1 MQPVLV
7 SYSGSPF
14 FLSSPSWTQI
24 QHGFNSQLPL
34 RNIHWKSA
42 SRTSL
47 RTIQELNVT
56 LVNLDSIR
64 DEHTSQV
71 PVNLLEKPLLNI
83 YIVNCEDAD
92 LESYRTTVKK
102 QVRDW
107 HVSVTSRRNQEWLIL
122 QIVKPDGKAPTGT
135 FLKLKGSVL
144 DKLRADFNAD
154 KRERCVQVSWSSTQD
169 SPIAWGEFLNK
180 LKDGISSAFDT
191 AVLQKEDDVKRSE
204 GQRLMPGWNFC
215 TFFILKESLASSF
228 EGMNLVSE
236 ALVQYD
242 ELEASFY
249 QVLKEKNLS
258 WFGTLI
264 TPGPKDDSSP
274 LLSISKK
281 PYRDLILANTIS
293 VFDFRTYLLTRQC
306 ELLAKYGRLPEVC
319 RRVGAFLGAFGRR
332 LREIEETLPLHFVES
347 WIYSSALSVVE
358 KCDAWH
364 SSLKVDQKK
373 LASFYAGKGELLELA
388 RSQLDTLG
396 MKTQHLP
403 CRAPFSGVSD
413 VSAKLTKTSSSQM
426 ISNDRLL
433 KALEDKEAFYDLY
446 INITNRAIDM
456 YAKAGRRK
464 FALKLHGSL
473 AALDVHRGRL
483 STALTTYTSLPAH
496 YAPHKW
502 TSLQSL
508 MLSRALDIH
517 ESLEKPKDREWM
529 HILLSSLSIYIESG
543 AELLLCEQN
552 AQVYVSR
559 LVGELK
565 NAASEL
571 DQDLVHTD
579 LAAVTVHAPSDARP
593 ASGRDG
599 YVLDVMVQ
607 NHLPCD
613 LPVDEVCIVLYGAD
627 ACRLKFTV
635 PCESLPAG
643 KTTVT
648 LFCPTPL
655 SGTYLLDTSEVRV
668 SRLVFQ
674 QTHRKPV
681 KVAKS
686 SKDKGILI
694 RLPRDPLAM
703 NVRVSLPRLI
713 VLGSPSIVI
722 NVLTGRNEIVSMTI
736 RLSSPSATFQRKNI
750 SLESGVGE
758 MTGGDDGVIMLSGIG
773 RGESVSVSVPHSEVS
788 GAYGMKVH
796 LQVEYVTKAEPTISR
811 VISVVRSVQVTHPI
825 VVNVEDF
832 FRGTRLFTKFTI
844 STASHQHVRIARV
857 ELDPSDAGV
866 KVVSCGVGSRV
877 ITVTPA
883 QCAHFLFCIDGTDG
897 PGTYVRMRVLE
908 QVILKSLVREPMR
921 LRVRFRMLREEVEK
935 VIEEATSDIVVVDQ
949 VVRAL
954 ERDGGWVERYS
965 LTGELDVPEG
975 EEIGSKL
982 REELSTRRALGPD
995 SGSWR
1000 EMQIPVDVP
1009 SMNIVAAVRIKL
1021 SGQSCWYAG
1030 QPISAV
1036 LSIETSF
1043 HWDASG
1049 EKDAEYRMRY
1059 DVEELVR
1066 DWLVSGRKRGDFSAS
1081 HNGTYSVGL
1090 TMIAVHHGE
1099 LMLPK
1104 VSVWAEGIQSTE
1116 TYQINGAEKVLVQ
1129 PRGGRTT
1136 FITDMC

>member
-1 MQPVLV
+1 MTSVLV

-14 FLSSPSWTQI
+14 FLASPSWTQI
-24 QHGFNSQLPL
+24 QHAFNSQLPL
-34 RNIHWKSA
+34 RNIHWKSS

-71 PVNLLEKPLLNI
+71 PINLLEKPLLNI
-83 YIVNCEDAD
+83 YVVNCEDAD
-92 LESYRTTVKK
+92 LESYRNTVKK
-102 QVRDW
+102 QVKDW
-107 HVSVTSRRNQEWLIL
+107 HASVTSRKNQEWLIL
-122 QIVKPDGKAPTGT
+122 QIVKPDAKVPTGT

-154 KRERCVQVSWSSTQD
+154 KRDRCVQVSWSSTQD

-191 AVLQKEDDVKRSE
+191 AVIQKEDDIKRSE

-236 ALVQYD
+236 ALLQYD

-249 QVLKEKNLS
+249 QVLREKNLS
-258 WFGTLI
+258 WFGTVI

-306 ELLAKYGRLPEVC
+306 ELLAQYGRLPEVC

-332 LREIEETLPLHFVES
+332 LREMEETLPLHFVES
-347 WIYSSALSVVE
+347 WTYSSALSVVE
-358 KCDAWH
+358 RCDSWQ
-364 SSLKVDQKK
+364 SGLKVDEKR
-373 LASFYAGKGELLELA
+373 LAPFYAGKGELLELA

-396 MKTQHLP
+396 MKSQHLP
-403 CRAPFSGVSD
+403 CRPPFSNVSD
-413 VSAKLTKTSSSQM
+413 ASVKSSKTSSSQT
-426 ISNDRLL
+426 ISNEHLL

-483 STALTTYTSLPAH
+483 STALATYTSLPAH

-517 ESLEKPKDREWM
+517 ESLEKPKDREWI
-529 HILLSSLSIYIESG
+529 HILLSFLSIYIESG
-543 AELLLCEQN
+543 AELLLCEQD
-552 AQVYVSR
+552 AHAYVSR

-565 NAASEL
+565 SAASEL

-579 LAAVTVHAPSDARP
+579 FAAITVHTPSDAKP
-593 ASGRDG
+593 AEDRDG
-599 YVLDVMVQ
+599 YVLDTVLQ

-613 LPVDEVCIVLYGAD
+613 VPIEQVCVVLSGAD

-635 PCESLPAG
+635 PCESLRPG
-643 KTTVT
+643 KTTMT

-674 QTHRKPV
+674 QTYRKPI
-681 KVAKS
+681 KVSKS
-686 SKDKGILI
+686 AKDKATLV

-703 NVRVSLPRLI
+703 SVRVNLPRLI
-713 VLGSPSIVI
+713 LLGSPSIVV
-722 NVLTGRNEIVSMTI
+722 NMLTGRNEIVSMTI
-736 RLSSPSATFQRKNI
+736 HLSSPSATFQCKDV
-750 SLESGVGE
+750 SLESGLVGE
-758 MTGGDDGVIMLSGIG
+758 MTGGDDGVIMISGIG
-773 RGESVSVSVPHSEVS
+773 RDGSVSVCVPHSEVS

-796 LQVEYVTKAEPTISR
+796 VEVEYVTKAEPTISR
-811 VISVVRSVQVTHPI
+811 VISVVRNVQVTHPI
-825 VVNVEDF
+825 AVNVEDF

-857 ELDPSDAGV
+857 ELDPTDGGIKAR
-866 KVVSCGVGSRV
+866 SCGGSRV
-877 ITVTPA
+877 IVSRRSLFSDW
-883 QCAHFLFCIDGTDG
+883 HF
-897 PGTYVRMRVLE
+897 
-908 QVILKSLVREPMR
+908 RESMR
-921 LRVRFRMLREEVEK
+921 LRVRFRMLREEVER
-935 VIEEATSDIVVVDQ
+935 VIEEATGDAAVIDQ

-954 ERDGGWVERYS
+954 EREGGWVERYT
-965 LTGELDVPEG
+965 LTGELHVPEA
-975 EEIGSKL
+975 EDIGSKL
-982 REELSTRRALGPD
+982 REELSTPRAIGPG

-1000 EMQIPVDVP
+1000 EMHIPVDVP
-1009 SMNIVAAVRIKL
+1009 SMNIVAAVSIKL
-1021 SGQSCWYAG
+1021 SPQSCWYAG
-1030 QPISAV
+1030 QPIPAV
-1036 LSIETSF
+1036 LSIHTSF

-1049 EKDAEYRMRY
+1049 DKERRYKMRY
-1059 DVEELVR
+1059 DVEEMR
-1066 DWLVSGRKRGDFSAS
+1066 SETGDFIAI
-1081 HNGTYSVGL
+1081 HNGTYSVGI
-1090 TMIAVHHGE
+1090 TMIALHHGE

-1104 VSVWAEGIQSTE
+1104 VAIWAEVSTE
-1116 TYQINGAEKVLVQ
+1116 THQINGAEKVLVE

-1136 FITDMC
+1136 FISDMC

>member
-1 MQPVLV
+1 MTSVLV

-14 FLSSPSWTQI
+14 FLASPSWTQI
-24 QHGFNSQLPL
+24 QHAFNSQLPL
-34 RNIHWKSA
+34 RNIHWKSP

-71 PVNLLEKPLLNI
+71 PINLLEKPLLNI
-83 YIVNCEDAD
+83 YVVNCEDAD
-92 LESYRTTVKK
+92 LESYRNTVKK
-102 QVRDW
+102 QVKDW
-107 HVSVTSRRNQEWLIL
+107 HASVTSRKNQEWLIL
-122 QIVKPDGKAPTGT
+122 QIVKPDAKAPTGT

-154 KRERCVQVSWSSTQD
+154 KRDRCVQVSWSSTQD

-191 AVLQKEDDVKRSE
+191 AVIQKEDDIKRSE

-236 ALVQYD
+236 ALLQYD

-249 QVLKEKNLS
+249 QVLREKNLS
-258 WFGTLI
+258 WFGTVI

-306 ELLAKYGRLPEVC
+306 ELLAQYGRLPEVC
-319 RRVGAFLGAFGRR
+319 RRAGAFLGAFGRR
-332 LREIEETLPLHFVES
+332 LKEMEETLPLHFVES
-347 WIYSSALSVVE
+347 WTYSSALSVVE
-358 KCDAWH
+358 RCDSWQ
-364 SSLKVDQKK
+364 SGLKVDEKK
-373 LASFYAGKGELLELA
+373 LAPFYAGKGELLELA

-396 MKTQHLP
+396 MKSQHLP
-403 CRAPFSGVSD
+403 CRPPFSGVSD
-413 VSAKLTKTSSSQM
+413 ASVKSSETSSSQT
-426 ISNDRLL
+426 ISNEHLL

-446 INITNRAIDM
+446 INITNHAIDM

-464 FALKLHGSL
+464 FALQLHGSL

-517 ESLEKPKDREWM
+517 ESLEKPKDREWI
-529 HILLSSLSIYIESG
+529 HILLSFLSIYIESG
-543 AELLLCEQN
+543 AELLLCEQD
-552 AQVYVSR
+552 AHAYVSR

-565 NAASEL
+565 SAASEL

-579 LAAVTVHAPSDARP
+579 FAAITVHTPSDAKP
-593 ASGRDG
+593 AEDRDG
-599 YVLDVMVQ
+599 YILDTVLQ

-613 LPVDEVCIVLYGAD
+613 VPIEQVCIVLSGAD

-635 PCESLPAG
+635 PCELLRPG
-643 KTTVT
+643 KTTMT

-655 SGTYLLDTSEVRV
+655 SGTYLLDMSEVRV

-674 QTHRKPV
+674 QTHRKPI
-681 KVAKS
+681 KVSKS
-686 SKDKGILI
+686 VKDKATLV

-703 NVRVSLPRLI
+703 SVRVNLPRLI
-713 VLGSPSIVI
+713 LLGSPSIVV
-722 NVLTGRNEIVSMTI
+722 NVLTGRNDIVSMTI
-736 RLSSPSATFQRKNI
+736 RLSSPSTTFQCKDV
-750 SLESGVGE
+750 SLESGRVGE
-758 MTGGDDGVIMLSGIG
+758 MTGGDDGVIMLSGVG
-773 RGESVSVSVPHSEVS
+773 RDESVSVCVPHSEVS

-796 LQVEYVTKAEPTISR
+796 VEVEYVTKAEPTISR

-825 VVNVEDF
+825 AVNVEDF

-857 ELDPSDAGV
+857 ELDPSDGGV
-866 KVVSCGVGSRV
+866 KARSCGSSRV

-883 QCAHFLFCIDGTDG
+883 QPAHFLFCIDGSDG
-897 PGTYVRMRVLE
+897 P
-908 QVILKSLVREPMR
+908 VRESMR
-921 LRVRFRMLREEVEK
+921 LRVKFRMLREEVER
-935 VIEEATSDIVVVDQ
+935 VIEEATGDAAVIDQ

-954 ERDGGWVERYS
+954 EREGGWVERYS
-965 LTGELDVPEG
+965 LTGELHVPEG
-975 EEIGSKL
+975 AEIGSKL
-982 REELSTRRALGPD
+982 RAELSTPRALGPD
-995 SGSWR
+995 LGSWR
-1000 EMQIPVDVP
+1000 EMHIPVDVP
-1009 SMNIVAAVRIKL
+1009 SMNIVAAVSIKL
-1021 SGQSCWYAG
+1021 SPQSCWYAG
-1030 QPISAV
+1030 QPIPAV
-1036 LSIETSF
+1036 LSIHTSF

-1049 EKDAEYRMRY
+1049 KKEQRYKMRY
-1059 DVEELVR
+1059 DVEEMVR
-1066 DWLVSGRKRGDFSAS
+1066 DWLVSGQKRGDFSAT
-1081 HNGTYSVGL
+1081 HNGTYSVGI
-1090 TMIAVHHGE
+1090 TMIALHHGE

-1104 VSVWAEGIQSTE
+1104 VAIWAEVSTE
-1116 TYQINGAEKVLVQ
+1116 THQINGAEKVLVE

-1136 FITDMC
+1136 FISDMC

>member
-1 MQPVLV
+1 MTSGQPVLV

-24 QHGFNSQLPL
+24 QHAFNSQLPL
-34 RNIHWKSA
+34 RNIHWKSP

-71 PVNLLEKPLLNI
+71 PINLLEKPLLNI
-83 YIVNCEDAD
+83 YVVNCEDAD
-92 LESYRTTVKK
+92 LESYRNTVKK
-102 QVRDW
+102 QVKDW
-107 HVSVTSRRNQEWLIL
+107 HVSVTSRKNQEWLIL
-122 QIVKPDGKAPTGT
+122 QIVKPDAKAPTGT

-154 KRERCVQVSWSSTQD
+154 KRDRCVQVSWSSTQD

-191 AVLQKEDDVKRSE
+191 AVLQKEDDIKRSE

-236 ALVQYD
+236 ALLQYD

-249 QVLKEKNLS
+249 QVLREKNLS

-306 ELLAKYGRLPEVC
+306 ELLAQYGRLPEVC
-319 RRVGAFLGAFGRR
+319 RRVGAYLGAFGRR
-332 LREIEETLPLHFVES
+332 LREMEETLPLHFVES

-358 KCDAWH
+358 RCDSWQ
-364 SSLKVDQKK
+364 SSLKVDEKK
-373 LASFYAGKGELLELA
+373 LAPFYAGKGELLELA

-396 MKTQHLP
+396 MKSQHLP
-403 CRAPFSGVSD
+403 CRPPFSGVSD
-413 VSAKLTKTSSSQM
+413 ASVKLSETSSSQT
-426 ISNDRLL
+426 ISNDHLL
-433 KALEDKEAFYDLY
+433 KALEDKEVFYDLY

-517 ESLEKPKDREWM
+517 ESLEKPKDREWI
-529 HILLSSLSIYIESG
+529 HILLSFLSIYIESG
-543 AELLLCEQN
+543 AELLLCEQD
-552 AQVYVSR
+552 AHAYVSR

-565 NAASEL
+565 SAASEL

-579 LAAVTVHAPSDARP
+579 FAAITIHTPSDARP
-593 ASGRDG
+593 AENRDG
-599 YVLDVMVQ
+599 YVLDTVLQ

-613 LPVDEVCIVLYGAD
+613 VPIEQVCVVLSGAD

-635 PCESLPAG
+635 SCESLRPG
-643 KTTVT
+643 KTTMT

-674 QTHRKPV
+674 QTYRKPI
-681 KVAKS
+681 KVSKS
-686 SKDKGILI
+686 VKDKAILI

-713 VLGSPSIVI
+713 LLGSPSIVV
-722 NVLTGRNEIVSMTI
+722 NVVTGRNEIVSMTI
-736 RLSSPSATFQRKNI
+736 RLSSPSATFQCKDV
-750 SLESGVGE
+750 SLESGPVGE
-758 MTGGDDGVIMLSGIG
+758 MTGGDDGVIMLSGVG
-773 RGESVSVSVPHSEVS
+773 RDESVSVCVPHSEVS

-796 LQVEYVTKAEPTISR
+796 VEVEYVTKAEPTISR

-825 VVNVEDF
+825 AVNVEDF

-866 KVVSCGVGSRV
+866 KVMSCGSTRV
-877 ITVTPA
+877 ITLTPA
-883 QCAHFLFCIDGTDG
+883 QPAHFLFCIDGSDG
-897 PGTYVRMRVLE
+897 P
-908 QVILKSLVREPMR
+908 VRESMK
-921 LRVRFRMLREEVEK
+921 LRVKFRMLREEVER
-935 VIEEATSDIVVVDQ
+935 VIEEATSDAAVIDQ

-965 LTGELDVPEG
+965 LTGELHVPEG

-982 REELSTRRALGPD
+982 REDLSFPRALEPD

-1000 EMQIPVDVP
+1000 EMHIPVDVP
-1009 SMNIVAAVRIKL
+1009 SMNIVAAVSIKL
-1021 SGQSCWYAG
+1021 SPQSCWYAG
-1030 QPISAV
+1030 QPIPAV
-1036 LSIETSF
+1036 LSIQTSF

-1049 EKDAEYRMRY
+1049 GKERKYRMRY
-1059 DVEELVR
+1059 DVEEMVR

-1081 HNGTYSVGL
+1081 HNGTYSVGI
-1090 TMIAVHHGE
+1090 TMVALHHGE

-1104 VSVWAEGIQSTE
+1104 VSIWAEVSTE
-1116 TYQINGAEKVLVQ
+1116 THQINGAEKVLVE

-1136 FITDMC
+1136 FISDMC

>member
-1 MQPVLV
+1 MTSGQPVLV

-14 FLSSPSWTQI
+14 FLASPSWTKI
-24 QHGFNSQLPL
+24 QHAFNTQLPL
-34 RNIHWKSA
+34 RNIHWKSS

-56 LVNLDSIR
+56 LINLDSIR

-71 PVNLLEKPLLNI
+71 PVSLLEKPLLNI
-83 YIVNCEDAD
+83 YVVNCEDAD
-92 LESYRTTVKK
+92 LESYRNTVKK
-102 QVRDW
+102 QVKDW
-107 HVSVTSRRNQEWLIL
+107 HASVTSRRNQEWLIL
-122 QIVKPDGKAPTGT
+122 QIVKPDAKVPTGS
-135 FLKLKGSVL
+135 FLKLKGCVL

-154 KRERCVQVSWSSTQD
+154 KRDRCVQVSWSSTQD

-180 LKDGISSAFDT
+180 LKEGISSAFDT
-191 AVLQKEDDVKRSE
+191 AVLQKEDDIKRSE

-236 ALVQYD
+236 ALLQYD

-249 QVLKEKNLS
+249 QVLREKNLS

-264 TPGPKDDSSP
+264 TPGLKDDSSP

-306 ELLAKYGRLPEVC
+306 ELLAKYGHLPEVY
-319 RRVGAFLGAFGRR
+319 RKVGAFLGAFGRR
-332 LREIEETLPLHFVES
+332 LKEIEETLPLHFVES

-358 KCDAWH
+358 KCDVWQ
-364 SSLKVDQKK
+364 SGLKVDTKE
-373 LASFYAGKGELLELA
+373 LAQFYAGKGELLELA
-388 RSQLDTLG
+388 RSQLDILG

-403 CRAPFSGVSD
+403 CRPPFSGVSD
-413 VSAKLTKTSSSQM
+413 ASVKLTETSSLLK
-426 ISNDRLL
+426 ISNEHLL

-517 ESLEKPKDREWM
+517 ESLEKPKDREWI
-529 HILLSSLSIYIESG
+529 HILLSFLSTYVENG
-543 AELLLCEQN
+543 AELLLCEQD
-552 AQVYVSR
+552 ALVYVRR

-565 NAASEL
+565 SAAPEL

-579 LAAVTVHAPSDARP
+579 FAAITVHIPSDARP
-593 ASGRDG
+593 ASDRDG
-599 YVLDVMVQ
+599 YVLDAVLQ

-613 LPVDEVCIVLYGAD
+613 LPIDEVCAVLSGAD

-635 PCESLPAG
+635 PCESLQPG

-655 SGTYLLDTSEVRV
+655 SGTYLLDTSEVKL

-674 QTHRKPV
+674 QTHRKPT
-681 KVAKS
+681 KS
-686 SKDKGILI
+686 SKTAKDKVTLV

-713 VLGSPSIVI
+713 LLGSPSIVI

-736 RLSSPSATFQRKNI
+736 RLSSPSATFQCQNA
-750 SLESGVGE
+750 SLEESSVRE
-758 MTGGDDGVIMLSGIG
+758 MTGGGDDGVIMLSGIG
-773 RGESVSVSVPHSEVS
+773 RDESVSVCVPHSEVS

-796 LQVEYVTKAEPTISR
+796 LEVEYVTRAEPTISR

-825 VVNVEDF
+825 AVNVEDF

-857 ELDPSDAGV
+857 ELDPEDSGV
-866 KVVSCGVGSRV
+866 KVISSTCGRSRV
-877 ITVTPA
+877 ITVTPG
-883 QCAHFLFCIDGTDG
+883 QPAHFLFCIDGSDG
-897 PGTYVRMRVLE
+897 P
-908 QVILKSLVREPMR
+908 VRESMR

-935 VIEEATSDIVVVDQ
+935 VIEAAAGDPVVVDR

-965 LTGELDVPEG
+965 LTGELHVPEG
-975 EEIGSKL
+975 EEIGSQL
-982 REELSTRRALGPD
+982 REDLSQPRVLGPEL
-995 SGSWR
+995 GSWR
-1000 EMQIPVDVP
+1000 EMHIPVDVP
-1009 SMNIVAAVRIKL
+1009 SMNIVAAVSIKL
-1021 SGQSCWYAG
+1021 SPQSCWYAG
-1030 QPISAV
+1030 QPIPAV
-1036 LSIETSF
+1036 LSIQTSF

-1049 EKDAEYRMRY
+1049 EKEREYRMRY
-1059 DVEELVR
+1059 DVEEMVR

-1081 HNGTYSVGL
+1081 HNGTYSVGI
-1090 TMIAVHHGE
+1090 TMIALHHGE

-1104 VSVWAEGIQSTE
+1104 VSIWAEGVASTE
-1116 TYQINGAEKVLVQ
+1116 THQINGAEKVLVE

-1136 FITDMC
+1136 FITEMC